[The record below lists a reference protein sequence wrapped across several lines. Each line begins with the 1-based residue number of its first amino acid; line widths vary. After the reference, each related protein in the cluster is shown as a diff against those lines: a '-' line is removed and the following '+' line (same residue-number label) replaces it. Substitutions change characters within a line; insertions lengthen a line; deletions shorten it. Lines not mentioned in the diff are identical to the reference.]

1 MFNKYNY
8 LFIITLRMREI
19 TISRDIE
26 KYFSPNNHTY

>member
-8 LFIITLRMREI
+8 LFIITLKGGEI

-26 KYFSPNNHTY
+26 KYFSPNNNTY